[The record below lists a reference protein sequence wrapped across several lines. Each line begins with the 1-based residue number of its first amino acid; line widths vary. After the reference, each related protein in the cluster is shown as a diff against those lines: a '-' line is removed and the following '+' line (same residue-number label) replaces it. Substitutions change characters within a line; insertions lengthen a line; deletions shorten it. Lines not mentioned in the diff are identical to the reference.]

1 MLKVLRGESPEKRP
15 LSVAPTDFAGS
26 VPAAAPA
33 AQGGWVDI
41 PGLPTDYDRAHA
53 PLAAACGGKA
63 LAWYVLRCLQQGNE
77 EARVAARVALWHW
90 ASWDPAAYDAGS
102 LSDVAA
108 SDEKISNAAK
118 GMARRVQGNDAVPL
132 WLLALQ
138 YGDAHLAMRCARR
151 DTSAEAMIA
160 SADGTEGAVRYVQ
173 SMRQSSPL
181 REVVRIT
188 LRYASCLE
196 ESVVAL
202 FAVHLEDI
210 TDVPL
215 SEGDMNELVS
225 IANRQLVEGAD
236 RAAVNK
242 IALLM
247 AAVGCL
253 DRLVTDNPRIR
264 RAQDVCARVRA
275 DWGTDQGLRR
285 THAENREWLA
295 LISELQA
302 TGIEDFPYVYRPT
315 PTSRRLWAMYREQ
328 LPAPATAE

>member
-1 MLKVLRGESPEKRP
+1 MGMREEQAEPRKSTGPTNFAELNHGAHAVPPVVLPN
-15 LSVAPTDFAGS
+15 V
-26 VPAAAPA
+26 
-33 AQGGWVDI
+33 
-41 PGLPTDYDRAHA
+41 PGLPTSYDRAHA
-53 PLAAACGGKA
+53 PLAAACGGEA
-63 LAWYVLRCLQQGNE
+63 LAVYVLKCLQQQNE
-77 EARVAARVALWHW
+77 EASVAARVALWHW

-108 SDEKISNAAK
+108 RFKQISDAAK
-118 GMARRVQGNDAVPL
+118 DMARRVQGTDDFPL

-160 SADGTEGAVRYVQ
+160 SADGTEGAARYVE

-181 REVVRIT
+181 REVVSTT

-215 SEGDMNELVS
+215 SKEDTD
-225 IANRQLVEGAD
+225 QLVNQANHALRTTPD
-236 RAAVNK
+236 DARK
-242 IALLM
+242 IVLLM
-247 AAVGCL
+247 AAIGCL
-253 DRLVTDNPRIR
+253 DRLVSGSRMVQQAR
-264 RAQDVCARVRA
+264 YVCKRVSEE
-275 DWGTDQGLRR
+275 WGPDRGILR
-285 THAENREWLA
+285 TPAENRRWLM
-295 LISELQA
+295 LIAELQA
-302 TGIEDFPYVYRPT
+302 VEIEDFPYVYRPT